1 MTEASITN
9 PSKPVLGVAEP
20 QLFVG
25 DIRASC
31 DFYREKLGFHARFV
45 YGEPPFYAQ
54 VVRDAARL
62 NLRHLDSPIVDA
74 QLRAKP
80 DLLSATVVLDDPEAL
95 FQEYQATTSRLGNAN
110 DAIGRHCKEP
120 LRRSNPEATYCGP
133 WIASLRSQ

>member
-1 MTEASITN
+1 MTEASIKN

-20 QLFVG
+20 QLFVS

-31 DFYREKLGFHARFV
+31 DFYREKLGFHVRFV

-74 QLRAKP
+74 HSGPRK
-80 DLLSATVVLDDPEAL
+80 T
-95 FQEYQATTSRLGNAN
+95 
-110 DAIGRHCKEP
+110 CC
-120 LRRSNPEATYCGP
+120 LRRSSSTIPRPCFRNIRRNT
-133 WIASLRSQ
+133 SRFTNS

>member
-1 MTEASITN
+1 MTEASIKN

-62 NLRHLDSPIVDA
+62 NLRHLDSPIV
-74 QLRAKP
+74 
-80 DLLSATVVLDDPEAL
+80 LDDPEAL
-95 FQEYQATTSRLGNAN
+95 FQEYQANTSRLGNAN

>member
-1 MTEASITN
+1 MTEADITN

-20 QLFVG
+20 QLFVS

-31 DFYREKLGFHARFV
+31 DFYREKLGFHVRFV

-74 QLRAKP
+74 QLLAKQ
-80 DLLSATVVLDDPEAL
+80 DLLSATVILDDPEAL
-95 FQEYQATTSRLGNAN
+95 FQEYQAKHVPFHQLLRTEAWGARSFIVADPDGNLIAFSG
-110 DAIGRHCKEP
+110 GR
-120 LRRSNPEATYCGP
+120 
-133 WIASLRSQ
+133 

>member
-31 DFYREKLGFHARFV
+31 DFYREKLGFHVRFV

-54 VVRDAARL
+54 VERDAAGL
-62 NLRHLDSPIVDA
+62 NLRRLDSPLFDA
-74 QLRAKP
+74 QLRAGE
-80 DLLSATVVLDDPEAL
+80 DLLSATVVRDDPEAL
-95 FQEYQATTSRLGNAN
+95 LQEYQAKHFPFHQLLKTEAWGARSFIVVDPDGNLFAFS
-110 DAIGRHCKEP
+110 G
-120 LRRSNPEATYCGP
+120 ST
-133 WIASLRSQ
+133 